1 MQRHKLEHF
10 PRREG
15 DPAPLRFTVRRKA
28 AYSDVDPMGYVWF
41 GRYPLYMEAA
51 GDALNQAAGLSHSAL
66 SAAGVLNSVAQLSV
80 NYIRPILL
88 DMEAEVTATLVWT
101 EAAKLQYEFAIRSEA
116 GLHAVAWAVN
126 VFVEASSNQVFL
138 APPPL
143 VESFRTKWRE
153 GGFAC
158 LQV

>member
-1 MQRHKLEHF
+1 MQRHKLEQF
-10 PRREG
+10 PRRLG
-15 DPAPLRFTVRRKA
+15 DPSPLRFSVRRKVS
-28 AYSDVDPMGYVWF
+28 YSDVDPMGYVWF

-51 GDALNQAAGLSHSAL
+51 ADALNAAVGLSHAAL
-66 SAAGVLNSVAQLSV
+66 TGAGILNPVAQLGV

-88 DMEAEVTATLVWT
+88 ETEAEVTATLVWT
-101 EAAKLQYEFAIRSEA
+101 EAAKLQYEIAIRSEA

-126 VFVEASSNQVFL
+126 VFVAAESGEVFL

-143 VESFRTKWRE
+143 IETFRAKWRE

-158 LQV
+158 LQA